1 MAKWFE
7 LVKDTMMKM
16 EGQAIVTTGLSKRFD
31 QDILAVDQ
39 INLEIPTH
47 TIYALLGPNGAGKT
61 TTLAMLTTLIQ
72 PSSGCAQIAGFD
84 IVQQATQVRQ
94 RIGVTF
100 QEIVLDPDLTGR
112 EALEF
117 HARLYGI
124 KRTAR
129 RTKIA
134 DLLNLVELED
144 SADRRTHTYS
154 GGMKRRLELAR
165 GLLTDPTVLFLD
177 EPTQGLDPQNRANIW
192 DYIRKLKAQSAMT
205 ILLTTHYMEEAEAL
219 ADQVGIMDHGKIVVE
234 GTPGELIAQMGAD
247 NVQIMGHGS
256 HELFSERIQ
265 ARPYVESFNSADGIL
280 QIGVDAGNRRLV
292 DIVEI
297 ANQCNFTIEDISL
310 SKPSLGD
317 VFLKYTGR
325 QLRDK

>member
-1 MAKWFE
+1 
-7 LVKDTMMKM
+7 MKM
-16 EGQAIVTTGLSKRFD
+16 NGQAIITTGLTKRFD

-39 INLEIPTH
+39 LNLAIPTN

-61 TTLAMLTTLIQ
+61 TTLSMLTTLIQ
-72 PSSGCAQIAGFD
+72 PSSGRAQIAGFD
-84 IVQQATQVRQ
+84 VIQQATQVRQ

-112 EALEF
+112 ETLEF

-124 KRTAR
+124 QKIAR
-129 RTKIA
+129 RAKIA
-134 DLLNLVELED
+134 ELLNLVELED
-144 SADRRTHTYS
+144 AADRRTHTYS
-154 GGMKRRLELAR
+154 GGMKRRLVLAR
-165 GLLTDPTVLFLD
+165 GLLTDPAVLFLD

-192 DYIRKLKAQSAMT
+192 DYIRRLKTQSAMT

-234 GTPGELIAQMGAD
+234 GTPAELIAQMGAD
-247 NVQIMGHGS
+247 NVQIVGHGS
-256 HELFSERIQ
+256 QVMFSEHIQ
-265 ARPYVESFNSADGIL
+265 ARPYVESFNAADGIL
-280 QIGVDAGNRRLV
+280 QVGVDAGNRRLV

-297 ANQCNFTIEDISL
+297 ANQCNFTIEDISV

-317 VFLKYTGR
+317 VFLKFTGR

>member
-1 MAKWFE
+1 MTKTNN
-7 LVKDTMMKM
+7 K
-16 EGQAIVTTGLSKRFD
+16 AILTTNLTKRFG

-39 INLEIPTH
+39 LSLAIPTH

-61 TTLAMLTTLIQ
+61 TTLSMLTTLIQ
-72 PSSGCAQIAGFD
+72 PSSGSAQIAGFD
-84 IVQQATQVRQ
+84 VVQHPKQVRRQ
-94 RIGVTF
+94 IGVTF

-112 EALEF
+112 ETLEF

-124 KRTAR
+124 KKTTR
-129 RTKIA
+129 RAKIA
-134 DLLNLVELED
+134 ELLNLVELEEA
-144 SADRRTHTYS
+144 ADRRTHTYS

-165 GLLTDPTVLFLD
+165 GLLTDPAVLFLD

-192 DYIRKLKAQSAMT
+192 DYIRTLKTQSAMT
-205 ILLTTHYMEEAEAL
+205 IMLTTHYMEEAEAL

-234 GTPGELIAQMGAD
+234 GTPAELIAQMGAD

-256 HELFSERIQ
+256 QDVFSKHIQ
-265 ARPYVESFNSADGIL
+265 ARPYVESFNAADGIL
-280 QIGVDAGNRRLV
+280 QVGVDAGNRRLV

-297 ANQCNFTIEDISL
+297 ANQCNFTIEDIAV

-317 VFLKYTGR
+317 VFLKFTGR